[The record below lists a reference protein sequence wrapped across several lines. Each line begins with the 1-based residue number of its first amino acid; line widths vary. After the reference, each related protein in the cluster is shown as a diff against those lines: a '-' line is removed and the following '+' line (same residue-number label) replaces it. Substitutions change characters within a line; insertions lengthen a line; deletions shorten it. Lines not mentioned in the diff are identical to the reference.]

1 MAFIDDLKQG
11 LSDVTKTVYEKSE
24 QFVGIQKLRLKKNSL
39 NSELKATYIEIGKM
53 VYEEKKAGAEFSGP
67 VVQLCQKV
75 DMGLEAIQEVEAQ
88 IEEAKARNEVE
99 DDFDVDDIFEDDVE
113 EAAEEAE
120 EIIEEAEEA
129 AAEAEEVA
137 EKVEEA
143 VAETEEEA
151 VEEIIEEAETVAEE
165 AEAEVE
171 EAAVEAGET
180 EEAAEEAKKED

>member
-39 NSELKATYIEIGKM
+39 NSELKATYVEIGKM

-88 IEEAKARNEVE
+88 IEEAKTRNEVE
-99 DDFDVDDIFEDDVE
+99 DDFDVDDIFEDEVE
-113 EAAEEAE
+113 EDSAEEAEAVAEAAEEAIAEAE
-120 EIIEEAEEA
+120 EAIVEAEEAVAEAEEA
-129 AAEAEEVA
+129 AEAAEAVAEEVIAEAEETV
-137 EKVEEA
+137 KEEN
-143 VAETEEEA
+143 
-151 VEEIIEEAETVAEE
+151 
-165 AEAEVE
+165 
-171 EAAVEAGET
+171 
-180 EEAAEEAKKED
+180 

>member
-39 NSELKATYIEIGKM
+39 NSELKATYVEIGKM

-88 IEEAKARNEVE
+88 IEEAKIRNEVE
-99 DDFDVDDIFEDDVE
+99 DDFDVDDIFEDE
-113 EAAEEAE
+113 AEEAITEAE
-120 EIIEEAEEA
+120 EAVAEAEEA
-129 AAEAEEVA
+129 AEAAEAVAEEVIAEAEETV
-137 EKVEEA
+137 KEEN
-143 VAETEEEA
+143 
-151 VEEIIEEAETVAEE
+151 
-165 AEAEVE
+165 
-171 EAAVEAGET
+171 
-180 EEAAEEAKKED
+180 

>member
-39 NSELKATYIEIGKM
+39 NSELKATYVEIGKM

-88 IEEAKARNEVE
+88 IEEAKTRNEVE
-99 DDFDVDDIFEDDVE
+99 DDFDVDDIFEDEVEDVTAE
-113 EAAEEAE
+113 EAEAVAEAAEEAIVEAE
-120 EIIEEAEEA
+120 EAVAEAEEA
-129 AAEAEEVA
+129 AEAAEAVAEEVIAEAEETV
-137 EKVEEA
+137 KEEN
-143 VAETEEEA
+143 
-151 VEEIIEEAETVAEE
+151 
-165 AEAEVE
+165 
-171 EAAVEAGET
+171 
-180 EEAAEEAKKED
+180 

>member
-88 IEEAKARNEVE
+88 IEEAKARNDVE
-99 DDFDVDDIFEDDVE
+99 DDFDVDDMFAD
-113 EAAEEAE
+113 EAE
-120 EIIEEAEEA
+120 EFIGEAEEA
-129 AAEAEEVA
+129 AAEAEE
-137 EKVEEA
+137 A
-143 VAETEEEA
+143 VAEA
-151 VEEIIEEAETVAEE
+151 
-165 AEAEVE
+165 
-171 EAAVEAGET
+171 
-180 EEAAEEAKKED
+180 EEAAEEAEETIAEAEEAEVIIAEAEEAAAEAEEELKKENE

>member
-39 NSELKATYIEIGKM
+39 NSELKTTYIEIGKM

-88 IEEAKARNEVE
+88 IE
-99 DDFDVDDIFEDDVE
+99 DIFED
-113 EAAEEAE
+113 EAE
-120 EIIEEAEEA
+120 EIIAEAEEA
-129 AAEAEEVA
+129 AAEAEE
-137 EKVEEA
+137 A
-143 VAETEEEA
+143 VAEA
-151 VEEIIEEAETVAEE
+151 
-165 AEAEVE
+165 
-171 EAAVEAGET
+171 
-180 EEAAEEAKKED
+180 EEAAEEAEEAIAEAEEAAEEAEVIIAEAEEAAAEAEEELKKENE

>member
-39 NSELKATYIEIGKM
+39 NSELKATYVEIGKM
-53 VYEEKKAGAEFSGP
+53 VYEEKKAGGEFSGP

-99 DDFDVDDIFEDDVE
+99 DDFDVDDIFEDEVEDVTDAEAEAAE
-113 EAAEEAE
+113 EAAEEATADVAE
-120 EIIEEAEEA
+120 AAEEA
-129 AAEAEEVA
+129 AEEATADVAEAA
-137 EKVEEA
+137 EA
-143 VAETEEEA
+143 VAEA
-151 VEEIIEEAETVAEE
+151 V
-165 AEAEVE
+165 AEVE
-171 EAAVEAGET
+171 EAAEIIAEDEAAKT
-180 EEAAEEAKKED
+180 EEA

>member
-88 IEEAKARNEVE
+88 IEEAKARNDVE
-99 DDFDVDDIFEDDVE
+99 DDLDVDDIFEDDIKDVTDE
-113 EAAEEAE
+113 ETAADAEETASEAE
-120 EIIEEAEEA
+120 ETAEEVETIVAEAEA
-129 AAEAEEVA
+129 AVAEAEE
-137 EKVEEA
+137 
-143 VAETEEEA
+143 
-151 VEEIIEEAETVAEE
+151 EI
-165 AEAEVE
+165 
-171 EAAVEAGET
+171 
-180 EEAAEEAKKED
+180 KKENE

>member
-1 MAFIDDLKQG
+1 MAFFDDLKQG
-11 LSDVTKTVYEKSE
+11 LSDVTKTFYEKSE

-88 IEEAKARNEVE
+88 IEEAKARNDVE
-99 DDFDVDDIFEDDVE
+99 DDFDADDIFEDEV
-113 EAAEEAE
+113 E

-129 AAEAEEVA
+129 AAEAEE
-137 EKVEEA
+137 A
-143 VAETEEEA
+143 VAEA
-151 VEEIIEEAETVAEE
+151 
-165 AEAEVE
+165 
-171 EAAVEAGET
+171 
-180 EEAAEEAKKED
+180 EEAAEEAEEAIAEAEEAAEEAEKIIAEAEEAAAEAEEELKKENE